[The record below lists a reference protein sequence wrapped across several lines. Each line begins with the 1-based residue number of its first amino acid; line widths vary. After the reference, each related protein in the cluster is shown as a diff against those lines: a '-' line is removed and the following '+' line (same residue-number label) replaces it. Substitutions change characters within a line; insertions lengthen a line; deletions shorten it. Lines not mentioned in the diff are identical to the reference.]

1 MESVEIS
8 AYSVSIILINITRS
22 AIEEGSSSLLI
33 AHLSLIPDSRV
44 PENPPEHPPPE
55 LPLFQL
61 IIQLEYGSHVMLS
74 PNLEYLCFDAP
85 EFFFKEGLDASL
97 KPERHDPSSGHLQLH
112 R

>member
-55 LPLFQL
+55 LPLFSAYHPARVW
-61 IIQLEYGSHVMLS
+61 IS
-74 PNLEYLCFDAP
+74 
-85 EFFFKEGLDASL
+85 
-97 KPERHDPSSGHLQLH
+97 RHAFS
-112 R
+112 